1 MGTTTSEAGFYTSKS
16 GVEIQAVFG
25 NEKFGDLHMIKYATQ
40 RDTANV
46 HVMGHVDPVSVAK
59 GKRATT
65 GACVFAIFEKD
76 RLLAAMS
83 KDKKVFLTNHELAN
97 YGTLA
102 QKNEKGITSDTRSR
116 ANTAGGT
123 VRVDGTIASSGP
135 DNMGYSVFAKSNFG
149 SEVAPMLID
158 QIPPFDITLVGVSE
172 STGDASRMVIHGVQ
186 FNSDQGG
193 SSVDDLILER
203 QVTFLARRISPWTR
217 LEDLEGGTSVN
228 TSNTTT
234 KSISV

>member
-1 MGTTTSEAGFYTSKS
+1 MAVTTSESGFYTSKS

-25 NEKFGDLHMIKYATQ
+25 NKKFGDLHMIKYATQ

-76 RLLAAMS
+76 RLLEAMA
-83 KDKKVFLTNHELAN
+83 KDHKVFLTNHELAN
-97 YGTLA
+97 YGTLN
-102 QKNEKGITSDTRSR
+102 QRDKFSNSSTRSK
-116 ANTAGGT
+116 ANRAGGT
-123 VRVDGTIASSGP
+123 VRVDGTISASSV

-149 SEVAPMLID
+149 QEVAPMLID

-172 STGDASRMVIHGVQ
+172 STGDASRMVVHGVQ

-203 QVTFLARRISPWTR
+203 QVTFLARRISPWTQ
-217 LEDLEGGTSVN
+217 LTDLEGGTSVT
-228 TSNTTT
+228 TSNTNTT
-234 KSISV
+234 GISI

>member
-1 MGTTTSEAGFYTSKS
+1 MAVTTSESGFYTSKS

-76 RLLAAMS
+76 RLLEAMA
-83 KDKKVFLTNHELAN
+83 KDHKVFLTNHELAN
-97 YGTLA
+97 YGTLN
-102 QKNEKGITSDTRSR
+102 QRDKFSNSSTRSK
-116 ANTAGGT
+116 ANRAGGT
-123 VRVDGTIASSGP
+123 VRVDGTISTRSV

-149 SEVAPMLID
+149 QEVAPMLID

-172 STGDASRMVIHGVQ
+172 STGDASRMVVHGVQ

-203 QVTFLARRISPWTR
+203 QVTFLARRISPWTQ
-217 LEDLEGGTSVN
+217 LTDLEGGTSVT
-228 TSNTTT
+228 TSNTNTT
-234 KSISV
+234 GISI

>member
-1 MGTTTSEAGFYTSKS
+1 MAVTTSESGFYTSKS

-25 NEKFGDLHMIKYATQ
+25 NKKFGDLHMIKYATQ

-46 HVMGHVDPVSVAK
+46 HVMGSVDPVSVAK

-76 RLLAAMS
+76 RLLEAMA
-83 KDKKVFLTNHELAN
+83 KDHKVFLTNHELAN
-97 YGTLA
+97 YGTLN
-102 QKNEKGITSDTRSR
+102 QRDKFSNSSTRSK
-116 ANTAGGT
+116 ANRAGGT
-123 VRVDGTIASSGP
+123 VRVDGTISASSV

-149 SEVAPMLID
+149 QEVAPMLID

-172 STGDASRMVIHGVQ
+172 STGDASRMVVHGVQ

-203 QVTFLARRISPWTR
+203 QVTFLARRISPWTQ
-217 LEDLEGGTSVN
+217 LTDLEGGTSVT
-228 TSNTTT
+228 TSNTNTT
-234 KSISV
+234 GISI

>member
-1 MGTTTSEAGFYTSKS
+1 MAVTTSESGFYTSKS

-25 NEKFGDLHMIKYATQ
+25 NKKFGDLHMIKYATQ

-76 RLLAAMS
+76 RLLEAMA
-83 KDKKVFLTNHELAN
+83 KDHKVFLTNHELAN
-97 YGTLA
+97 YGTLN
-102 QKNEKGITSDTRSR
+102 QRDKFSNSSTRSK
-116 ANTAGGT
+116 ANRAGGT
-123 VRVDGTIASSGP
+123 VRVDGTISTRSV

-149 SEVAPMLID
+149 QEVAPMLID

-172 STGDASRMVIHGVQ
+172 STGDASRMVVHGVQ

-203 QVTFLARRISPWTR
+203 QVTFLARRISPWTQ
-217 LEDLEGGTSVN
+217 LTDLEGGTSVT
-228 TSNTTT
+228 TSNTNTT
-234 KSISV
+234 GISI

>member
-1 MGTTTSEAGFYTSKS
+1 MTTTVDSGSYSSKS

-25 NEKFGDLHMIKYATQ
+25 DTRFGDLHMIKYATQ

-76 RLLAAMS
+76 RLLEAMKGS
-83 KDKKVFLTNHELAN
+83 PVFLSNHEVAN
-97 YGTLA
+97 YGLV
-102 QKNEKGITSDTRSR
+102 KNQVNGASADIEKRKAAAR
-116 ANTAGGT
+116 VGGT
-123 VRVDGTIASSGP
+123 LRTDGVVPSSGN
-135 DNMGYSVFAKSNFG
+135 DIYGYSIFEPKNFG
-149 SEVAPMLID
+149 QEVAPLLID

-172 STGDASRMVIHGVQ
+172 TNGHASRMVVHGVQ

-193 SSVDDLILER
+193 SSVDDLLLER
-203 QVTFLARRISPWTR
+203 QVTFLARRVSPWIELSTLR
-217 LEDLEGGTSVN
+217 DGS
-228 TSNTTT
+228 SS
-234 KSISV
+234 SINSPA

>member
-1 MGTTTSEAGFYTSKS
+1 MAVTTSESGFYTSKS

-76 RLLAAMS
+76 RLLEAMA
-83 KDKKVFLTNHELAN
+83 KDHKVFLTNHELAN
-97 YGTLA
+97 YGTLN
-102 QKNEKGITSDTRSR
+102 QRDKFSNSSTRSN
-116 ANTAGGT
+116 ANRAGGT
-123 VRVDGTIASSGP
+123 VRVDGTISTSSV

-149 SEVAPMLID
+149 QEVAPMLID
-158 QIPPFDITLVGVSE
+158 QIPPFDITLIGVSE
-172 STGDASRMVIHGVQ
+172 STGDASRMVVHGVQ

-203 QVTFLARRISPWTR
+203 QVTFLARRISPWTQ
-217 LEDLEGGTSVN
+217 LTDLEGGTSVT
-228 TSNTTT
+228 TSNTNTT
-234 KSISV
+234 GISI

>member
-1 MGTTTSEAGFYTSKS
+1 MAVTTSESGFYTSKS

-76 RLLAAMS
+76 RLLESMS
-83 KDKKVFLTNHELAN
+83 RNHKVFLTNHELAN
-97 YGTLA
+97 YGTINQRDKLA
-102 QKNEKGITSDTRSR
+102 NANTRSA
-116 ANTAGGT
+116 ANQAGGT
-123 VRVDGTIASSGP
+123 VRVDGSIQPSGV

-149 SEVAPMLID
+149 QEVGPMLID

-203 QVTFLARRISPWTR
+203 QVTFLARRVSPWTR
-217 LEDLEGGTSVN
+217 LSDLEQGTSVS
-228 TSNTTT
+228 TSTTTT
-234 KSISV
+234 KALV

>member
-1 MGTTTSEAGFYTSKS
+1 MAVTTSESGFYTSKS

-46 HVMGHVDPVSVAK
+46 HVMGSVDPVSVAK

-76 RLLAAMS
+76 RLLEAMA
-83 KDKKVFLTNHELAN
+83 KDHKVFLTNHELAN
-97 YGTLA
+97 YGTLN
-102 QKNEKGITSDTRSR
+102 QRDKFSNSSTRSK
-116 ANTAGGT
+116 ANRAGGT
-123 VRVDGTIASSGP
+123 VRVDGTISASSV

-149 SEVAPMLID
+149 QEVAPMLID

-172 STGDASRMVIHGVQ
+172 STGDASRMVVHGVQ

-203 QVTFLARRISPWTR
+203 QVTFLARRISPWTQ
-217 LEDLEGGTSVN
+217 LTDLEGGTSVT
-228 TSNTTT
+228 TSNTNTT
-234 KSISV
+234 GISI

>member
-1 MGTTTSEAGFYTSKS
+1 MAVTTSESGFYTSKS

-25 NEKFGDLHMIKYATQ
+25 NKKFGDLHMIKYATQ

-76 RLLAAMS
+76 RLLEAMA
-83 KDKKVFLTNHELAN
+83 KDHKVFLTNHELAN
-97 YGTLA
+97 YGTLN
-102 QKNEKGITSDTRSR
+102 QRDKFSNSSTRSK
-116 ANTAGGT
+116 ANRAGGT
-123 VRVDGTIASSGP
+123 VRVDGKISTSSV

-149 SEVAPMLID
+149 QEVAPMLID

-172 STGDASRMVIHGVQ
+172 STGDASRMVVHGVQ

-203 QVTFLARRISPWTR
+203 QVTFLARRISPWTQ
-217 LEDLEGGTSVN
+217 LTDLEGGTSVT
-228 TSNTTT
+228 TSNTNTT
-234 KSISV
+234 GISI

>member
-1 MGTTTSEAGFYTSKS
+1 MAVTTSESGFYTSKA

-76 RLLAAMS
+76 RLLEAMA
-83 KDKKVFLTNHELAN
+83 KDHKVFLTNHELAN
-97 YGTLA
+97 YGTLN
-102 QKNEKGITSDTRSR
+102 QRDKLSNSSTRR
-116 ANTAGGT
+116 NANRAGGT
-123 VRVDGTIASSGP
+123 VRVDGKISASSV

-149 SEVAPMLID
+149 QEVAPMLID

-172 STGDASRMVIHGVQ
+172 STGDASRMVVHGVQ

-203 QVTFLARRISPWTR
+203 QVTFLARRVSPWTQ
-217 LEDLEGGTSVN
+217 LTDLEGGTSVT
-228 TSNTTT
+228 TSNTNTT
-234 KSISV
+234 GISI

>member
-1 MGTTTSEAGFYTSKS
+1 MATTTSEQGFYTSKS

-25 NEKFGDLHMIKYATQ
+25 DEKFGDLHMIKYATQ

-46 HVMGHVDPVSVAK
+46 HVMGKVDPVSVAK

-76 RLLAAMS
+76 RLLEAM
-83 KDKKVFLTNHELAN
+83 KAKKVFLTNHELAN
-97 YGTLA
+97 YGTLNDRNSLTTA
-102 QKNEKGITSDTRSR
+102 ANRR
-116 ANTAGGT
+116 AANQAGGT
-123 VRVDGTIASSGP
+123 VRVDGTISSSST
-135 DNMGYSVFAKSNFG
+135 DSMGYSVFAKSNFG
-149 SEVAPMLID
+149 KEVAPLLID

-172 STGDASRMVIHGVQ
+172 STADASRMVIHGVQ

-203 QVTFLARRISPWTR
+203 QVTFLARRVSPWTR
-217 LEDLEGGTSVN
+217 LEDLANGSGVSTN
-228 TSNTTT
+228 
-234 KSISV
+234 

>member
-1 MGTTTSEAGFYTSKS
+1 MTTTSQSGYYTSKS

-25 NEKFGDLHMIKYATQ
+25 DEKFGDLHMIKYATQ

-46 HVMGHVDPVSVAK
+46 HVMGTVDPVSVAK

-76 RLLAAMS
+76 RLLEAM
-83 KDKKVFLTNHELAN
+83 KGKKVFLTKHELAN
-97 YGTLA
+97 YGNLSDRNSLSTAENRLA
-102 QKNEKGITSDTRSR
+102 
-116 ANTAGGT
+116 ANQAGGT
-123 VRVDGTIASSGP
+123 VRVDGTIRSTGL

-217 LEDLEGGTSVN
+217 LEDL
-228 TSNTTT
+228 SNG
-234 KSISV
+234 SGV

>member
-1 MGTTTSEAGFYTSKS
+1 MATTTSESGYYTSKA

-46 HVMGHVDPVSVAK
+46 HVMGSVDPVSVAK

-76 RLLAAMS
+76 RLLDAMK
-83 KDKKVFLTNHELAN
+83 KDHKVFLTNHELAN
-97 YGTLA
+97 YGTLNQRDRLSNA
-102 QKNEKGITSDTRSR
+102 STRSA
-116 ANTAGGT
+116 ANQAGGT
-123 VRVDGTIASSGP
+123 VRVDGTISASSV

-149 SEVAPMLID
+149 QEVAPMLID

-172 STGDASRMVIHGVQ
+172 STGDASRMVVHGVQ

-203 QVTFLARRISPWTR
+203 QVTFLARRISPWTK
-217 LEDLEGGTSVN
+217 LEDLQGGTSVS

-234 KSISV
+234 QGLV

>member
-1 MGTTTSEAGFYTSKS
+1 MAITTSESGFYTSKA

-76 RLLAAMS
+76 RLLEAMS
-83 KDKKVFLTNHELAN
+83 RDHKVFLTNHELAN
-97 YGTLA
+97 YGTLNS
-102 QKNEKGITSDTRSR
+102 KNQFASASQRSDANRS
-116 ANTAGGT
+116 GGT
-123 VRVDGTIASSGP
+123 VRVDGTVQPNSV
-135 DNMGYSVFAKSNFG
+135 DNSGYSVFAPSNFG
-149 SEVAPMLID
+149 SEVAPLLID

-172 STGDASRMVIHGVQ
+172 STGDASRMIIHGVQ

-203 QVTFLARRISPWTR
+203 QVTFLARRVSPWTR
-217 LEDLEGGTSVN
+217 LVDLQGGTSVN
-228 TSNTTT
+228 TTTT
-234 KSISV
+234 TTQGVI

>member
-1 MGTTTSEAGFYTSKS
+1 MATITSESGYYTSKA

-46 HVMGHVDPVSVAK
+46 HVMGSVDPVSVAK

-76 RLLAAMS
+76 RLLDAMK
-83 KDKKVFLTNHELAN
+83 KDHKVFLTNHELAN
-97 YGTLA
+97 YGTLNQRDKLSNA
-102 QKNEKGITSDTRSR
+102 STRSA
-116 ANTAGGT
+116 ANQAGGT
-123 VRVDGTIASSGP
+123 VRVDGTISASSV

-149 SEVAPMLID
+149 QEVAPMLID

-172 STGDASRMVIHGVQ
+172 STGDASRMVVHGVQ

-203 QVTFLARRISPWTR
+203 QVTFLARRISPWTK
-217 LEDLEGGTSVN
+217 LTDLEGGTSVS
-228 TSNTTT
+228 TSSTTT
-234 KSISV
+234 QGIV

>member
-1 MGTTTSEAGFYTSKS
+1 MAVTTSESGFYTSKS

-76 RLLAAMS
+76 RLLEAMA
-83 KDKKVFLTNHELAN
+83 KDHKVFLTNHELAN
-97 YGTLA
+97 YGTLN
-102 QKNEKGITSDTRSR
+102 QRDKFSNSSTRSN
-116 ANTAGGT
+116 ANRAGGT
-123 VRVDGTIASSGP
+123 VRVDGTISASSV

-149 SEVAPMLID
+149 QEVAPMLID

-172 STGDASRMVIHGVQ
+172 STGDASRMVVHGVQ

-203 QVTFLARRISPWTR
+203 QVTFLARRISPWTQ
-217 LEDLEGGTSVN
+217 LTDLEGGTSVT
-228 TSNTTT
+228 TSNTNTT
-234 KSISV
+234 GISI

>member
-1 MGTTTSEAGFYTSKS
+1 MTVTTSQSGFYTSKA

-46 HVMGHVDPVSVAK
+46 HVMGSVDPVSVAK

-76 RLLAAMS
+76 RLLEAMS
-83 KDKKVFLTNHELAN
+83 KDNKVFLTNHELAN
-97 YGTLA
+97 YGTLNQRDKLSNA
-102 QKNEKGITSDTRSR
+102 DTRAKANR
-116 ANTAGGT
+116 ASGT
-123 VRVDGTIASSGP
+123 VRVDGTISSSGV
-135 DNMGYSVFAKSNFG
+135 DTMGYSVFAKSNFG

-203 QVTFLARRISPWTR
+203 QVTFLARRVSPWTR
-217 LEDLEGGTSVN
+217 LTDLEGGSSVSTN
-228 TSNTTT
+228 NTTT
-234 KSISV
+234 QSIIV

>member
-1 MGTTTSEAGFYTSKS
+1 MAVTTSESGFYTSKS

-25 NEKFGDLHMIKYATQ
+25 NKKFGDLHMIKYATQ

-76 RLLAAMS
+76 RLLEAMA
-83 KDKKVFLTNHELAN
+83 KDHKVFLTNHELAN
-97 YGTLA
+97 YGTLNQRDKFSNA
-102 QKNEKGITSDTRSR
+102 STRSKASR
-116 ANTAGGT
+116 AGGT
-123 VRVDGTIASSGP
+123 VRVDGTISTSSV

-149 SEVAPMLID
+149 QEVAPMLID

-172 STGDASRMVIHGVQ
+172 STGDASRMVVHGVQ

-203 QVTFLARRISPWTR
+203 QVTFLARRISPWTQ
-217 LEDLEGGTSVN
+217 LTDLEGGTSVT
-228 TSNTTT
+228 TSNTNTT
-234 KSISV
+234 GISI

>member
-1 MGTTTSEAGFYTSKS
+1 MAVTTSESGFYTSKS

-25 NEKFGDLHMIKYATQ
+25 NKKFGDLHMIKYATQ

-76 RLLAAMS
+76 RLLEAMA
-83 KDKKVFLTNHELAN
+83 KDHKVFLTNHELAN
-97 YGTLA
+97 YGTLN
-102 QKNEKGITSDTRSR
+102 QRDKLSNSSTRSN
-116 ANTAGGT
+116 ANRAGGT
-123 VRVDGTIASSGP
+123 VRVDGTISASSV

-149 SEVAPMLID
+149 QEVAPMLID
-158 QIPPFDITLVGVSE
+158 Q
-172 STGDASRMVIHGVQ
+172 MVVHGVQ

-203 QVTFLARRISPWTR
+203 QVTFLARRISPWTQ
-217 LEDLEGGTSVN
+217 LTDLEGGTSVT
-228 TSNTTT
+228 TSNTNTT
-234 KSISV
+234 GISI

>member
-1 MGTTTSEAGFYTSKS
+1 MAITTSEAGHYTSKS

-76 RLLAAMS
+76 RLLEAMS
-83 KDKKVFLTNHELAN
+83 RDHKVFLTNHELAN
-97 YGTLA
+97 YGTLNQRNQYGSA
-102 QKNEKGITSDTRSR
+102 DTRNS

-123 VRVDGTIASSGP
+123 VRVDGSISAAGVDT
-135 DNMGYSVFAKSNFG
+135 MGYSVFAKENFG
-149 SEVAPMLID
+149 QSVGPMLID

-203 QVTFLARRISPWTR
+203 QVTFLARRVSPWTR
-217 LEDLEGGTSVN
+217 LVDLEGGSSVN
-228 TSNTTT
+228 TS
-234 KSISV
+234 SAS

>member
-1 MGTTTSEAGFYTSKS
+1 MGTTTSESGFYTSKS

-97 YGTLA
+97 YGTLSQRDQLA
-102 QKNEKGITSDTRSR
+102 NSTTR
-116 ANTAGGT
+116 ANANVAGGT
-123 VRVDGTIASSGP
+123 VRTDGSISASST

-149 SEVAPMLID
+149 QEVAPMLID

-217 LEDLEGGTSVN
+217 LEDLEGGTTVN
-228 TSNTTT
+228 TSTTT
-234 KSISV
+234 TNSISV

>member
-1 MGTTTSEAGFYTSKS
+1 MAITTSESGYYTSKS

-25 NEKFGDLHMIKYATQ
+25 DTKFGDLHMIKYATQ

-46 HVMGHVDPVSVAK
+46 HVMGAVDPVSVAK

-76 RLLAAMS
+76 RLLEALS
-83 KDKKVFLTNHELAN
+83 TKKVFLTNHELAN
-97 YGTLA
+97 YGTINQRDKFA
-102 QKNEKGITSDTRSR
+102 NASTRNS
-116 ANTAGGT
+116 ANQAGGT
-123 VRVDGTIASSGP
+123 VRVDGTVSSSGT
-135 DNMGYSVFAKSNFG
+135 DNMGYSVFAKENFG
-149 SEVAPMLID
+149 QEVAPLLID

-203 QVTFLARRISPWTR
+203 QVTFLARRISPWTK
-217 LEDLEGGTSVN
+217 LEDLSQGSSVSQSTVN
-228 TSNTTT
+228 TSG
-234 KSISV
+234 ILV

>member
-1 MGTTTSEAGFYTSKS
+1 MATTTSESGYYTSKS

-25 NEKFGDLHMIKYATQ
+25 DEKFGDLHMIKYATQ

-46 HVMGHVDPVSVAK
+46 HTMGNVDPVSVAK

-76 RLLAAMS
+76 RLLEAL
-83 KDKKVFLTNHELAN
+83 KHKKVFLTNHELAN
-97 YGTLA
+97 YGSLA
-102 QKNEKGITSDTRSR
+102 ERNSLSTAETRKR
-116 ANTAGGT
+116 ASNAGGT
-123 VRVDGTIASSGP
+123 VRVDGTIKNQGTDSSG
-135 DNMGYSVFAKSNFG
+135 YSIFAKANFG
-149 SEVAPMLID
+149 QEVAPLLID
-158 QIPPFDITLVGVSE
+158 QIPPFDITLVGISE

-203 QVTFLARRISPWTR
+203 QVTFLARRVSPWTT
-217 LEDLEGGTSVN
+217 LDSLASGSTSGTTYSAV
-228 TSNTTT
+228 
-234 KSISV
+234 